1 MPTVHAVAE
10 NLFQS
15 KIQDLRFK
23 ICKNSIMGVAKKIE
37 DLEVCVAAKYF
48 CVSIYKITE
57 KEYLKKDFGLKDQ
70 IRRASISILSSI
82 SEGFERNGNK
92 EFIQFLS
99 YSKGSA
105 GEGRA
110 QLYIIKELN
119 FITEKEFAEL
129 NDKITQISKMLSGFI
144 NYLKQ
149 SELKGIKYKIG

>member
-1 MPTVHAVAE
+1 M
-10 NLFQS
+10 
-15 KIQDLRFK
+15 
-23 ICKNSIMGVAKKIE
+23 
-37 DLEVCVAAKYF
+37 
-48 CVSIYKITE
+48 
-57 KEYLKKDFGLKDQ
+57 KKDFGLKGQ